1 MLGIKSLHSTLSET
15 DSWYAMKSLGVLLF
29 LSLSALLLIGVS
41 GCGQSGAESEKP
53 VVTST
58 KADSPASFSSFVVEH
73 QLTVTPHP
81 ESGELEVIDVLSLP
95 EAGGGSDSVTIYLNS
110 AFRLQHDNQPVEP
123 QSVSGSVSQYQLKSD
138 NQQTLSLSY
147 KGKIASTPGCSW
159 LVEACVR
166 LDEGGI
172 FLDGNSHWYPQ
183 MEGAQHRF
191 SMEVTLPDGWVSLSQ
206 GGQTSKGWEEQQ
218 PQRGIYLLAGKFKV
232 YQVAEKAGQPRAMVY
247 LQSDDPELAER
258 YLKATEQYIDEY
270 ARLFG
275 SYPYVK
281 FATVESFWETGWGM
295 PSFTLLGSRVMRLPF
310 ILHTSFPHE
319 ILHNWWGNGVY
330 VDSRDGNWSEGLTAY
345 LADHRNKRVKGEGM
359 NYRRDTLQKYAAFT
373 SGGDDFPLSQFRSR
387 HDRATQAVGYGK
399 SLMLFHMLREKLGDE
414 PFFQAL
420 RDFYVAHRFKPAG
433 FNELKTSFEQS
444 SGEDLAVF
452 FDQWL
457 NRSGA
462 PVLSIQAHEV
472 KLLSD
477 GQQSLQLVLQQSQVN
492 GSDSHSDKSF
502 ALDVPVVA
510 RFKDGNTQ
518 RQTLAMNQPQQSY
531 ELIFPKPLASISI
544 DPAFDVF
551 RIPDTREVPPAL
563 NVLFSREPKT
573 FVLSRQ
579 VPDGMEL
586 VWDDFAETFSY
597 GQDNMQV
604 QYDDEALPDD
614 AIVVLLGGDNAMLS
628 GLLDRAQQ
636 PFKLTE
642 TAYTLNSVNYM
653 CGLHSLALTLQAG
666 EQQVILL
673 DAPTEQSLGKLAQKL
688 PHYGKY
694 SYVLFNSATGDN
706 VAKGQWEV
714 KDSPLTL
721 NFE

>member
-1 MLGIKSLHSTLSET
+1 
-15 DSWYAMKSLGVLLF
+15 MKSPGMLLF
-29 LSLSALLLIGVS
+29 LSLSAVLLMGVS
-41 GCGQSGAESEKP
+41 GCGQA
-53 VVTST
+53 
-58 KADSPASFSSFVVEH
+58 KADSAKPVTASVKVVSPLVVQH
-73 QLTVTPHP
+73 QLTVTPYP
-81 ESGELEVIDVLSLP
+81 ESGELEVTDILMLP
-95 EAGGGSDSVTIYLNS
+95 EAGNNGDTVTIYLNS
-110 AFRLQHDNQPVEP
+110 AFQLQHANQPVEP
-123 QSVSGSVSQYQLKSD
+123 QSVSGGVSQYQLKPD
-138 NQQTLSLSY
+138 NQRTLTLSY
-147 KGKIASTPGCSW
+147 KGKIVSTRDCSW

-166 LDEGGI
+166 LDEGGV
-172 FLDGNSHWYPQ
+172 FLGGNSHWYPQ
-183 MEGAQHRF
+183 IEGAQHRF
-191 SMEVTLPDGWVSLSQ
+191 NMELELPDDWVGLSQ
-206 GGQTSKGWEEQQ
+206 GEQTPKGWQEQQ
-218 PQRGIYLLAGKFKV
+218 PQRTIYLLAGKFKV
-232 YQVAEKAGQPRAMVY
+232 YQSAEKAGQPRAMVY

-258 YLKATEQYIDEY
+258 YLGATTQYIDEY
-270 ARLFG
+270 SRLFG
-275 SYPYVK
+275 LYPYEK

-345 LADHRNKRVKGEGM
+345 LADHRNKRLKGEGM

-420 RDFYVAHRFKPAG
+420 RDFYDAHRFKPAG
-433 FNELKTSFEQS
+433 FMELRASFERS
-444 SGEDLAVF
+444 SGEDLAGF

-462 PVLSIQAHEV
+462 PVLSILQHEL
-472 KLLSD
+472 KSSGELSE
-477 GQQSLQLVLQQSQVN
+477 GKQQLRLVLQQSQVS
-492 GSDSHSDKSF
+492 GSDSSAGKPF

-510 RFKDGNTQ
+510 HFKDGNTQ
-518 RQTLAMNQPQQSY
+518 RHTLAMNQQQQSY
-531 ELIFPKPLASISI
+531 ELTFPKPLASISI
-544 DPAFDVF
+544 DLAFDVF
-551 RIPDTREVPPAL
+551 RVPDVREVPPAL
-563 NVLFSREPKT
+563 NVLFNREPKT
-573 FVLSRQ
+573 FVLSRK
-579 VPDGMEL
+579 VPEGMEL
-586 VWDDFAETFSY
+586 VWDDFADTFSF

-604 QYDDEALPDD
+604 QYDDEALPDSGV
-614 AIVVLLGGDNAMLS
+614 VVLLGGDNAMLS
-628 GLLDRAQQ
+628 GLLERAQQ

-642 TAYTLNSVNYM
+642 AAYSLNSMNYT

-721 NFE
+721 NFK

>member
-1 MLGIKSLHSTLSET
+1 
-15 DSWYAMKSLGVLLF
+15 MKSPDVLLF
-29 LSLSALLLIGVS
+29 LGLSVLLLMGVS
-41 GCGQSGAESEKP
+41 GCGQSDADSQKP
-53 VVTST
+53 VTTSA
-58 KADSPASFSSFVVEH
+58 KAGSLPLSRSSLVVKH
-73 QLTVTPHP
+73 RLTVTPHP
-81 ESGELEVIDVLSLP
+81 DSSELEVTDVLVLP
-95 EAGGGSDSVTIYLNS
+95 ETGNNDPVSIYLNS

-123 QSVSGSVSQYQLKSD
+123 QSVAGGISRYQLKPD
-138 NQQTLSLSY
+138 NQQALTLSY
-147 KGKIASTPGCSW
+147 KGKITSTRDCSW
-159 LVEACVR
+159 LVEACAR
-166 LDEGGI
+166 LDEGGV

-183 MEGAQHRF
+183 IEGVQHSFTMEL
-191 SMEVTLPDGWVSLSQ
+191 ELPEEWVSLSQ
-206 GGQTSKGWEEQQ
+206 GKQTQKGWEEQQ
-218 PQRGIYLLAGKFKV
+218 PQRDIYLLAGKFKV
-232 YQVAEKAGQPRAMVY
+232 YQAAGKAGQPAAMVY

-258 YLKATEQYIDEY
+258 YLGATERYIDEY
-270 ARLFG
+270 SRLLG
-275 SYPYVK
+275 PYPYAK

-310 ILHTSFPHE
+310 IIDTSFPHE

-345 LADHRNKRVKGEGM
+345 LADHRNKLLKGEDM

-373 SGGDDFPLSQFRSR
+373 SGGGDFPLSQFLSR
-387 HDRATQAVGYGK
+387 HDQATQAVGYGK

-420 RDFYVAHRFKPAG
+420 RDFYETHRFKSAG
-433 FNELKTSFEQS
+433 FDELRASFEKS
-444 SGEDLAVF
+444 SGNDLTGF
-452 FDQWL
+452 FEQWL

-462 PVLSIQAHEV
+462 PVLSIQEYEL
-472 KLLSD
+472 KSPDELSD
-477 GQQSLQLVLQQSQVN
+477 GKQQLRLVLQQSQVSGADS
-492 GSDSHSDKSF
+492 GSGKPF

-510 RFKDGNTQ
+510 HFKDGNTQ
-518 RQTLAMNQPQQSY
+518 RQTLAMHQQQQSY
-531 ELIFPKPLASISI
+531 ELTFPEPLASLSI

-563 NVLFSREPKT
+563 NVLFNREPKT

-579 VPDGMEL
+579 VSDGMEL
-586 VWDDFAETFSY
+586 VWDDFADTFSY

-604 QYDDEALPDD
+604 QYDDEVLPDS

-636 PFKLTE
+636 PFKLTD
-642 TAYTLNSVNYM
+642 TAYNLNSMNYT

-673 DAPTEQSLGKLAQKL
+673 DAPTEQSLDKLAQKL
-688 PHYGKY
+688 PHYGRY

-721 NFE
+721 NFK